1 MEKEQ
6 IYQQLLEEIEHCKA
20 CPLWEGRNRT
30 VPGTGSLNARLMI
43 IGEGPGAEEDKQGVP
58 FVGAAGKLLDNML
71 DAVGILREEVYIAN
85 IVKCRPPQNRAPKD
99 DESAACADFL
109 SRQVE
114 LVDPEIILLM
124 GSTAIQN
131 YLSKDMRITKD
142 RGKWMEKD
150 GRKVLATF
158 HPAALLRDP
167 RKKPD
172 SFFDML
178 LVKRGLER
186 NFNTEI

>member
-6 IYQQLLEEIEHCKA
+6 VYQELLEEIANCHA
-20 CPLWEGRNRT
+20 CPLCEGRIQT

-43 IGEGPGAEEDKQGVP
+43 IGEGPGAEEDKQGIP
-58 FVGAAGKLLDNML
+58 FIGAAGKLLDDML
-71 DAVGILREEVYIAN
+71 DSMGIQRQEVYIAN

-99 DESAACADFL
+99 QESEACADFL
-109 SRQVE
+109 ERQIE

-124 GSTAIQN
+124 GATAIQN

-172 SFFDML
+172 SFHDML
-178 LVKRGLER
+178 LIKRGLQG